1 MFEYS
6 EVSNILRQQNIF
18 CATAWHKKIARSFV
32 LPASLMTGLLDLLWP
47 KIL

>member
-32 LPASLMTGLLDLLWP
+32 LPASLMTGLLDLVRP
-47 KIL
+47 KML